1 MASFTIFKAIK
12 EQITNIW
19 LTNDQLW
26 KIIWF
31 RKLYERKKMDHLSQ
45 TNNGHCLR
53 IQYLILSFMLG
64 NLKWF
69 LNHITFRKKKSKAI
83 KVNSGVVSGGE
94 TRCNLSSLKLFTF
107 LSRKD
112 LVGQDGCISKDPTTS
127 QAVGRDRRALRTLIP
142 SCFSWA
148 TWRAAKPQLRHSL
161 CREGG
166 PCVSKRRVVC

>member
-1 MASFTIFKAIK
+1 MNCKTKFASSVWTLDLPAPFPAMHATFISATCSLKQTFRKHQAINYTKIISFIKAWWSLASFTIFKAIK

-53 IQYLILSFMLG
+53 IQYLILSFTLG

-69 LNHITFRKKKSKAI
+69 LNHITFRKKKKQSYK
-83 KVNSGVVSGGE
+83 GELGGCE
-94 TRCNLSSLKLFTF
+94 
-107 LSRKD
+107 
-112 LVGQDGCISKDPTTS
+112 
-127 QAVGRDRRALRTLIP
+127 RRRN
-142 SCFSWA
+142 
-148 TWRAAKPQLRHSL
+148 QM
-161 CREGG
+161 
-166 PCVSKRRVVC
+166 